1 MSKESPKKS
10 FLSNLLGSANE
21 STVIFYGTETTA
33 LIDSGS
39 MVTTVSEDYLQS
51 LHPTPTLYD
60 LDNLILKGPDGKSL
74 PYLGY
79 IEATV
84 RAEFLCDKEIVVPAL
99 VVPSTA
105 YHSEV
110 PVVIGTNVICMY
122 KDMCSDADRI
132 PTEWHNA
139 FLTIQNGFVGSVRS
153 TNKSNIELSQFQG

>member
-10 FLSNLLGSANE
+10 FLSNLVGSANE
-21 STVIFYGTETTA
+21 STVIFCGTETTA

-79 IEATV
+79 I
-84 RAEFLCDKEIVVPAL
+84 
-99 VVPSTA
+99 
-105 YHSEV
+105 
-110 PVVIGTNVICMY
+110 
-122 KDMCSDADRI
+122 
-132 PTEWHNA
+132 
-139 FLTIQNGFVGSVRS
+139 
-153 TNKSNIELSQFQG
+153 